1 MSVVEAKPQ
10 SMTETAV
17 ARFEAKQAEL
27 TVLKTYAALT
37 LADHG
42 IGKVE
47 EAHKAVKRAETEIE
61 KDRVELKSP
70 SLEFGRMVDAKAKE
84 LQAILDPIEKHLK
97 AQRDIHD
104 AEKIREKLAKEVAKA
119 AVLNERVQRMSAAG
133 IPVTYL
139 TVIDSMTPDEFEF
152 FFAKESSIVA
162 EAKAE
167 AELQQKIAIRTARME
182 ALGVACPSPE
192 QIGTLSDVQFEHDY
206 KIAKQLIDRSNAAL
220 KAEQEAEAKRQAEE
234 LRIRAEEIEL
244 QRLADEAVIVEER
257 ARMKAERE
265 AADARL
271 AEDRRVMEARHTEL
285 RLQQEELA
293 KAAKAKQEA
302 DRQTIEKDRAEMRRQ
317 QEEVNRQQAE
327 LRVKAE
333 AEAKEERRK
342 AAEAEQTRR
351 EAAAAPELEKLE
363 VVLKA
368 MKNAGSQALSDCG
381 VPRWSGEIAE
391 HFEIFAKV
399 ARQTVLESL

>member
-1 MSVVEAKPQ
+1 MSIVERPTK
-10 SMTETAV
+10 SMTEQAV
-17 ARFEAKQAEL
+17 DALASFEPMIEMLLSYADL
-27 TVLKTYAALT
+27 TV
-37 LADHG
+37 ADDG

-47 EAHKAVKRAETEIE
+47 EAHKAVRRLRVDLDKKR
-61 KDRVELKSP
+61 
-70 SLEFGRMVDAKAKE
+70 KE
-84 LQAILDPIEKHLK
+84 LNEGALSYQRTVNATAKSLTEKIGAVESRLS
-97 AQRDIHD
+97 AERESYD
-104 AEKIREKLAKEVAKA
+104 AEKLREKQAKEAAKA
-119 AVLNERVQRMSAAG
+119 ATLNERVARLSGAG
-133 IPVTYL
+133 IVVSDL
-139 TVIDSMTPDEFEF
+139 AALGLMANDEFEF
-152 FFAKESSIVA
+152 FFAKESRIVA

-192 QIGTLSDVQFEHDY
+192 QIGTLSDAQFEHDY
-206 KIAKQLIDRSNAAL
+206 VIAKQLIDRSNAAL

-234 LRIRAEEIEL
+234 LRVRAEEIEL

-265 AADARL
+265 AAEVRQ
-271 AEDRRVMEARHTEL
+271 AEERKAMEA
-285 RLQQEELA
+285 
-293 KAAKAKQEA
+293 
-302 DRQTIEKDRAEMRRQ
+302 DRAEMRRQ
-317 QEEVNRQQAE
+317 QEEIAKQQAE
-327 LRVKAE
+327 LRAKAE

-368 MKNAGSQALSDCG
+368 MKNAGSRALSDCG

>member
-10 SMTETAV
+10 SMTATAV

-70 SLEFGRMVDAKAKE
+70 ALEFGRMVDAKAKE

-104 AEKIREKLAKEVAKA
+104 AEKIREKQAKEAAKA
-119 AVLNERVQRMSAAG
+119 AVLNERVARLSLVGAVVRDLAVIGAMS
-133 IPVTYL
+133 
-139 TVIDSMTPDEFEF
+139 PDEFEF
-152 FFAKESSIVA
+152 YFAKEERICG
-162 EAKAE
+162 EIKAA

-192 QIGTLSDVQFEHDY
+192 QIGTLSDAQFEHDY

-234 LRIRAEEIEL
+234 LRIRAEEIER

-265 AADARL
+265 AAEVKQ
-271 AEDRRVMEARHTEL
+271 AEERKAMEA
-285 RLQQEELA
+285 
-293 KAAKAKQEA
+293 
-302 DRQTIEKDRAEMRRQ
+302 DRAEMRRQ

-327 LRVKAE
+327 LRAKAE
-333 AEAKEERRK
+333 AEAAEERRK
-342 AAEAEQTRR
+342 AADAERLAKMLALQPEIEKAEAFCEMLKNQTAAWFIANGEQRWTDIAISAMNWACRDIIT
-351 EAAAAPELEKLE
+351 E
-363 VVLKA
+363 VK
-368 MKNAGSQALSDCG
+368 K
-381 VPRWSGEIAE
+381 
-391 HFEIFAKV
+391 
-399 ARQTVLESL
+399 

>member
-104 AEKIREKLAKEVAKA
+104 AEKIREKEAKEAAKA

-133 IPVTYL
+133 IPLTHL

-234 LRIRAEEIEL
+234 LRVRAEEIER

-265 AADARL
+265 AAEVKQ
-271 AEDRRVMEARHTEL
+271 AEEQKELDRQRKIDEAEWKRE
-285 RLQQEELA
+285 REA
-293 KAAKAKQEA
+293 IEA
-302 DRQTIEKDRAEMRRQ
+302 DRGEMRRQ
-317 QEEVNRQQAE
+317 QEEIAKHQAE
-327 LRVKAE
+327 LQAKAE
-333 AEAKEERRK
+333 AEAAEERRK
-342 AAEAEQTRR
+342 QRDAEQTRR

-363 VVLKA
+363 VVLMA
-368 MKNAGSQALSDCG
+368 MKNAGSQALTDCG

-391 HFEIFAKV
+391 QFEIFAKV

>member
-1 MSVVEAKPQ
+1 MSIAERPTK
-10 SMTETAV
+10 SMTEQAV
-17 ARFEAKQAEL
+17 DALASFEPMIEMLLSYADL
-27 TVLKTYAALT
+27 TV
-37 LADHG
+37 ADDG

-47 EAHKAVKRAETEIE
+47 EAHKAVKRL
-61 KDRVELKSP
+61 RVDLDKK
-70 SLEFGRMVDAKAKE
+70 RKE
-84 LQAILDPIEKHLK
+84 LNEGALSYQRTVNATAKTLTEKIGAVESRLS
-97 AQRDIHD
+97 AERENYD
-104 AEKIREKLAKEVAKA
+104 AEKLKEKQAKEAAKA

-234 LRIRAEEIEL
+234 LRIRAEEIER
-244 QRLADEAVIVEER
+244 QRLADEAVMAEER
-257 ARMKAERE
+257 ARLKAERE
-265 AADARL
+265 AAEVKQ
-271 AEDRRVMEARHTEL
+271 AEEQKELDRQRKIDEAEWKRE
-285 RLQQEELA
+285 REAIEADRGEMRQQQEEIA
-293 KAAKAKQEA
+293 KH
-302 DRQTIEKDRAEMRRQ
+302 
-317 QEEVNRQQAE
+317 QAE
-327 LRVKAE
+327 LRAKAE
-333 AEAKEERRK
+333 AEAVEQRRK
-342 AAEAEQTRR
+342 EKAAEQTRR

-363 VVLKA
+363 VVLMA
-368 MKNAGSQALSDCG
+368 MKNAGSQALTDCG

>member
-1 MSVVEAKPQ
+1 MSIAERPTK
-10 SMTETAV
+10 SMTEQAV
-17 ARFEAKQAEL
+17 DALASFEPMIEMLLSYADL
-27 TVLKTYAALT
+27 TV
-37 LADHG
+37 ADDG

-47 EAHKAVKRAETEIE
+47 EAHKAVKRLRVDLDKKRKELNEGALSYQRTVNATAKRLTEKISTVECRLEAQRENYEAEKLKE
-61 KDRVELKSP
+61 KQ
-70 SLEFGRMVDAKAKE
+70 AKE
-84 LQAILDPIEKHLK
+84 A
-97 AQRDIHD
+97 
-104 AEKIREKLAKEVAKA
+104 AKA

-234 LRIRAEEIEL
+234 LRIRAEEIER
-244 QRLADEAVIVEER
+244 QRLADEAVMAEER
-257 ARMKAERE
+257 ARLKAERE
-265 AADARL
+265 AAEVKQ
-271 AEDRRVMEARHTEL
+271 AEEQKELDRQRKIDEAEWKRE
-285 RLQQEELA
+285 REAIEADRGEMRQQQEEIA
-293 KAAKAKQEA
+293 KH
-302 DRQTIEKDRAEMRRQ
+302 
-317 QEEVNRQQAE
+317 QAE
-327 LRVKAE
+327 LRAKAE
-333 AEAKEERRK
+333 AEAVEQRRK
-342 AAEAEQTRR
+342 EKEAEQTRR

-363 VVLKA
+363 VVLMA
-368 MKNAGSQALSDCG
+368 MKNAGSQALTDCG

>member
-1 MSVVEAKPQ
+1 MNATAKTLTEKIGAVE
-10 SMTETAV
+10 S
-17 ARFEAKQAEL
+17 RLSAEREN
-27 TVLKTYAALT
+27 Y
-37 LADHG
+37 
-42 IGKVE
+42 
-47 EAHKAVKRAETEIE
+47 
-61 KDRVELKSP
+61 
-70 SLEFGRMVDAKAKE
+70 
-84 LQAILDPIEKHLK
+84 
-97 AQRDIHD
+97 D

-234 LRIRAEEIEL
+234 LRIRAEEIER
-244 QRLADEAVIVEER
+244 QRLADEAV
-257 ARMKAERE
+257 MKAQRE
-265 AADARL
+265 AI
-271 AEDRRVMEARHTEL
+271 EA
-285 RLQQEELA
+285 
-293 KAAKAKQEA
+293 
-302 DRQTIEKDRAEMRRQ
+302 DRAEMRRQ
-317 QEEVNRQQAE
+317 QEEIAKHQAE
-327 LRVKAE
+327 LRAKAE
-333 AEAKEERRK
+333 AEAAEARRK
-342 AAEAEQTRR
+342 EKQAEQARR

-363 VVLKA
+363 AVFHSIQKMVDENLVSL
-368 MKNAGSQALSDCG
+368 NEPTWGALLQ
-381 VPRWSGEIAE
+381 RNI
-391 HFEIFAKV
+391 
-399 ARQTVLESL
+399 ESLWEQMRLAVRESL

>member
-1 MSVVEAKPQ
+1 MSIVERPTK
-10 SMTETAV
+10 SMTEQAV
-17 ARFEAKQAEL
+17 DALASFEPMIEMLLSYADL
-27 TVLKTYAALT
+27 TV
-37 LADHG
+37 ADDG

-47 EAHKAVKRAETEIE
+47 EAHKAVKRLRVDLDKKRKELNEGALSYQRTVNATAKSLTEKIGAVESRLSAERENYDAGKLRE
-61 KDRVELKSP
+61 KQ
-70 SLEFGRMVDAKAKE
+70 AKE
-84 LQAILDPIEKHLK
+84 A
-97 AQRDIHD
+97 
-104 AEKIREKLAKEVAKA
+104 AKA
-119 AVLNERVQRMSAAG
+119 ATLNERVARLSGAG
-133 IPVTYL
+133 IVVSDL
-139 TVIDSMTPDEFEF
+139 AALGLMANDEFEF
-152 FFAKESSIVA
+152 FFAKESRVAA

-192 QIGTLSDVQFEHDY
+192 QIGTLSDAQFEHDY
-206 KIAKQLIDRSNAAL
+206 VIAKQLIDRSNAAL

-234 LRIRAEEIEL
+234 LRIRAEEIER
-244 QRLADEAVIVEER
+244 QRLADEAVMVEER
-257 ARMKAERE
+257 ARLKAERE
-265 AADARL
+265 DAEARQTEERK
-271 AEDRRVMEARHTEL
+271 AMEA
-285 RLQQEELA
+285 
-293 KAAKAKQEA
+293 
-302 DRQTIEKDRAEMRRQ
+302 DRAEMRRQ
-317 QEEVNRQQAE
+317 QEEITKQQAE
-327 LRVKAE
+327 LRAKAE

-368 MKNAGSQALSDCG
+368 MKNAGSRALTDCG